1 VVADVTNCYVSCSFD
16 WSVDGVD
23 AGTTVDDVAGDVQ
36 AQIAGELRSRPAA
49 VGFFTAQSQ
58 LAHVFTVGSHVVSVT
73 VTDEMQ
79 RTITMDLQLDV
90 AAADLGKPP
99 ETHTVGTAGPDLD
112 MVPRL
117 PIALFLLSLGLLSLL
132 AGLQASRRSR

>member
-23 AGTTVDDVAGDVQ
+23 AGTTVDDVAGDSQ
-36 AQIAGELRSRPAA
+36 GQIAGELRSRPAA

-73 VTDEMQ
+73 VTDAMQ
-79 RTITMDLQLDV
+79 RTITMDLQVEV

-99 ETHTVGTAGPDLD
+99 ETDTIGNAGPPSNVL
-112 MVPRL
+112 PQL
-117 PIALFLLSLGLLSLL
+117 PIAGYLVLAGLLSLV
-132 AGLQASRRSR
+132 AGLQTARRRR

>member
-1 VVADVTNCYVSCSFD
+1 VVADITNCFVSCSFD

-58 LAHVFTVGSHVVSVT
+58 LAHVYTAGSHVVSVT

-79 RTITMDLQLDV
+79 RTITLELQLDV

-99 ETHTVGTAGPDLD
+99 ETDTIGNVGPPDV
-112 MVPRL
+112 MPRL
-117 PIALFLLSLGLLSLL
+117 PLAGYLVIVGLLSLV
-132 AGLQASRRSR
+132 AGLKASRRSS

>member
-1 VVADVTNCYVSCSFD
+1 MVADVTNCYVSCSFD
-16 WSVDGVD
+16 WSVDGVA
-23 AGTTVDDVAGDVQ
+23 AGTTVDDVAGDSQ

-49 VGFFTAQSQ
+49 VGFFAAQSQ

-79 RTITMDLQLDV
+79 RTITLDLQLDV

-99 ETHTVGTAGPDLD
+99 ETDTIGNAPINVMPP
-112 MVPRL
+112 VPFAAYL
-117 PIALFLLSLGLLSLL
+117 VVVGLLSLI